1 MKIISIVLIIFLTSC
16 GYDPIYLNKNLE
28 NFEYQEIIS
37 EGDKNIN
44 KKIINSLNIKKNN
57 KNKNKFLISSSF
69 KIDEISK
76 NSKGQIELYKS
87 TLTVLIKVKDSK
99 NLDIKSK
106 NYFKEFTYSNKDN
119 KFELVEYQNQVESIL
134 TKSINE
140 EIFLYLNI

>member
-76 NSKGQIELYKS
+76 NSKGHIELYKS

-119 KFELVEYQNQVESIL
+119 KFELVEYQ
-134 TKSINE
+134 KSIQKNLI
-140 EIFLYLNI
+140 EIIIGEIILFLNS